1 MVRSQCRILGKF
13 VMHPECCAQVDG
25 NRHTVTLHECG
36 PDDPLFVSLVPLNRR
51 KPKNTKKASKT
62 SASALV
68 PQCPS
73 CAKASGISEV
83 GFILQRFT
91 LNLITLQGTTNL
103 PEADS
108 FDSFVLTDS
117 VVSRRIS
124 DDYN

>member
-1 MVRSQCRILGKF
+1 
-13 VMHPECCAQVDG
+13 MHPECCAQVDG